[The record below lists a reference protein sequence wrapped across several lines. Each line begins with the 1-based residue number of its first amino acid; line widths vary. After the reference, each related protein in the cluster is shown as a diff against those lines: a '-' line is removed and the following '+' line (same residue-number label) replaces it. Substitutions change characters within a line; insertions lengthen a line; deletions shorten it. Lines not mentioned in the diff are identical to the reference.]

1 MPLSLQRAGTGM
13 EALEQ
18 PRLSSREMQQT
29 AVRSCTHAHGSLK
42 LGRVFFFMRCRGE
55 TRHNFIIHRSSK
67 NCDFADEQETRRG
80 RTGQQTTQQ
89 AVQSQRMIW
98 RRAARQTV
106 AVLQFFAAG
115 DKVLDAFIFIFFI
128 SPFLFFSTLASQ
140 VKSTSN

>member
-55 TRHNFIIHRSSK
+55 TRHNFIIHCSSK

-98 RRAARQTV
+98 RRAARQTE

-115 DKVLDAFIFIFFI
+115 DKVLDAFFYFFY
-128 SPFLFFSTLASQ
+128 FAVFVFQYTC
-140 VKSTSN
+140 KSSEKYF